1 MESFQPSGAS
11 THRPLQ
17 GNEIRVV
24 TLHPGS
30 FDDPVF
36 CTLDHVVLDGPR
48 DDYIAISY
56 TWGDPTQTK
65 DINLNG
71 HSYPATTNL
80 HLALTYLRN
89 ENEPRRLWIDS
100 LCINQRDVAER
111 NAQVPRM
118 RDVYAFAAE
127 VNVWLGDYG
136 TVSQSSWRHTFDL
149 CIKVAVIFK
158 KQLYFQVPG
167 VKEIMDTLLER
178 PWFQRMW
185 VIQEVAVR
193 NWKEDGE
200 KVQFLVGHLSLT
212 WSILDMVCGDIV
224 NHLFHMDGFGK
235 PLSTGRSYGSR
246 KLFQIR
252 TAWEAEHRVRESSMQ
267 GVSQTISQQ
276 LAYLLSRF
284 VNFKVTDPRDRIYSL
299 LGLLYGPEKVP
310 NDLAPDYSK
319 PVDEVFHAYAAWMLG
334 DGGCIDILSL
344 NSRQRVGRRCP
355 SWVPDFQGQTQNF
368 WHCPVDRGSNPIR
381 ILQENGVLEID
392 ALIIGTVQTVGRR
405 CKILE
410 ESRVM
415 RLLDP
420 ALEFHVIWG
429 CRQYLLDCETWIQV
443 HAGVVIDPAPWKFN
457 EYLLSDYFEKSFHG
471 FQIATYMPRFATF
484 GDAYNAIRAFCKEGR
499 SVASHDIWDKVDKCS
514 EYAYFIAQEFDGFTP
529 FMCDNGKLE
538 FCNSKVDVPEPG
550 DVLCLLRGSS
560 KQYILRRA
568 PPDSLGEWIMVG
580 TTYNVADFSYVDLSR
595 GDRSEEEVNLAYTE
609 LWTKNADKIFKAVI
623 C

>member
-1 MESFQPSGAS
+1 MESFQPSSAS

-24 TLHPGS
+24 TLHPAS

-36 CTLDHVVLDGPR
+36 CTLDHVALNGPR
-48 DDYIAISY
+48 DDYITISY

-71 HSYPATTNL
+71 HSYPVTTSL

-89 ENEPRRLWIDS
+89 EDKPRRLWIDS
-100 LCINQRDVAER
+100 LCINQQDVAER
-111 NAQVPRM
+111 NAHVPRM

-136 TVSQSSWRHTFDL
+136 TVNQSSWRHAFDL
-149 CIKVAVIFK
+149 YIKGTAED
-158 KQLYFQVPG
+158 
-167 VKEIMDTLLER
+167 KEYWYTRIKPLMNTLLKR

-193 NWKEDGE
+193 DWKEDSK
-200 KVQFLVGHLSLT
+200 KVKFLVGHLSLT
-212 WSILDMVCGDIV
+212 WSILDEASRDIV
-224 NHLFHMDGFGK
+224 QQ
-235 PLSTGRSYGSR
+235 RSYLALVQWQLNPRRSYKSNGF
-246 KLFQIR
+246 FQIQ
-252 TAWEAEHRVRESSMQ
+252 TAWRWEVEHRVRESLMEGASPPK
-267 GVSQTISQQ
+267 SQR
-276 LAYLLSRF
+276 LGYLLSMF

-299 LGLLYGPEKVP
+299 LGLLYGPEEVP

-319 PVDEVFHAYAAWMLG
+319 PVDEVFHAYAAWMLR
-334 DGGCIDILSL
+334 DSGCIDLLSL

-355 SWVPDFQGQTQNF
+355 SWVPDFQGQTQDF
-368 WHCPVDRGSNPIR
+368 WHYPVDRGNNPIR

-405 CKILE
+405 CEILE

-420 ALEFHVIWG
+420 TLEFHVLWG
-429 CRQYLLDCETWIQV
+429 CAQYLLDCETWIQV
-443 HAGVVIDPAPWKFN
+443 HAGVVIDPPPWKLN
-457 EYLLSDYFEKSFHG
+457 KYLLSKYFEKSFRG
-471 FQIATYMPRFATF
+471 FQIATRMPGFETF
-484 GDAYNAIRAFCKEGR
+484 EDAYNDIRVFCKEGKF
-499 SVASHDIWDKVDKCS
+499 VPNPDIWDKMNRCS
-514 EYAYFIAQEFDGFTP
+514 EYANFISEEFDGFTP
-529 FMCDNGKLE
+529 FICDNGKLE

-580 TTYNVADFSYVDLSR
+580 ATFNVAEFRYVDPSR
-595 GDRSEEEVNLAYTE
+595 GYRYQAEINSAYTE
-609 LWTKNADKIFKAVI
+609 LWTKNADKIFKALI